1 MNDAT
6 YDGPNYRCGACSSGN
21 WNLCGDRG
29 CVTQMRRSEPA
40 AQPADPSPE
49 VQRTKGGE

>member
-21 WNLCGDRG
+21 WNLCRDAG
-29 CVTQMRRSEPA
+29 CVSQNPKPA
-40 AQPADPSPE
+40 EVPS
-49 VQRTKGGE
+49 